1 MVRPIMDMCKQ
12 GRLDRLRVKIG
23 DLSDEE
29 VGLELDICRSVRK
42 RASARDGQCAQCG
55 KRLLG
60 HNYVRRRFLFPA
72 NA

>member
-1 MVRPIMDMCKQ
+1 MVRPMMGMCKQ

-42 RASARDGQCAQCG
+42 RASARDGQCARCG

-60 HNYVRRRFLFPA
+60 QGYARGRFLFPA